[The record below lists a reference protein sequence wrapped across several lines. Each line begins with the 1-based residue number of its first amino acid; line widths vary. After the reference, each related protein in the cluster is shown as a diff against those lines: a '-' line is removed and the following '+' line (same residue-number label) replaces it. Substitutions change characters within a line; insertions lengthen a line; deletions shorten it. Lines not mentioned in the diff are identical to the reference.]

1 MAPGNSAPA
10 APHAE
15 LGKYLLLATLGR
27 GGMAEV
33 FLALARG
40 PVGFK
45 KLVVIKKLRSDM
57 TDQAPMV
64 AMLLDEARLAA
75 RLHHPNV
82 VQTLEVGEN
91 AAGPF
96 IAMEYLDGQPLDKLI
111 RATLRRPDRPGPSF
125 WGRLVADALAGLH
138 YAHELRD
145 FDGSPLHI
153 IHRDVSPHNLFV
165 TYEGEVKLVDFGI
178 AKAALSSGEVT
189 EAGLV
194 KGKLAYMA
202 PEQAL
207 GQPMDRRADVFAMG
221 VVLWELLA
229 GQRLWHADTPAATL
243 QKLLQEPIP
252 PLAGLVPGLDAR
264 LEAVCMR
271 ALEKDPARRYPTA
284 GLFREELEAA
294 LEGLSPRAPRRD
306 ELARTIQAL
315 FAEERAK
322 VEERIQQMMRSA
334 QDEDLDLDVTV
345 EGEPLAPALPSLV
358 TPASRKQHTNPF
370 SRSGPAGGGAR
381 ASDAVPRAIP
391 DTAARVQALTGP
403 STPEPESLPAGR
415 APGTASTRG
424 VVLAG
429 VSLALVLLV
438 GAAALVGRR
447 DSGTRPPAA
456 VAVAES
462 PAPPS
467 APLDPEATG
476 ELVLRI
482 CGSNTVG
489 AELMPT
495 LVESFLRQ
503 KGASEISRVAGL
515 QADQLYISA
524 QVSGR
529 PRPQLI
535 RIDAQGSATAFTGLA
550 ARTCDLGM
558 ASRPVKDDEAEKL
571 TAAGL
576 GDVRLPGGEHVLALD
591 GIAVIVHPANP
602 VRELTV
608 EQLQGIFSGRIEDW
622 SEVGGATGPIRLYAR
637 DDRSGTF
644 DTFQNLVL
652 HKDKLSGGAKRYED
666 SNKLSDD
673 VAGDPSGI
681 GFIGVAY
688 VRNAK
693 ALAIASGEAPPTFPS
708 AFTVNTESYPLA
720 RRLYLYT
727 PVGTRVPMMSN
738 LVGFALSPAGQE
750 AVRAQGF
757 VDLSVEA
764 QVVEAC
770 TRCSPKYRQ
779 LVKRARRLSLDF
791 RFRADGDTLDSRGQR
806 DLERLVLFLRSHSGK
821 RLLLL
826 GFSDAGASPAASH
839 KLSLEW
845 ARRVGAELSARGV
858 HAVEVRGFGAEMPVA
873 PNTDPAGRER
883 NRRVEVWL
891 EG

>member
-1 MAPGNSAPA
+1 MAPGNSALPVT
-10 APHAE
+10 HAE

-33 FLALARG
+33 YLALARG

-45 KLVVIKKLRSDM
+45 KLVVIKKLRSDLA
-57 TDQAPMV
+57 DQAPMV

-91 AAGPF
+91 AAGHF

-111 RATLRRPDRPGPSF
+111 RATLHRADRPGPAF

-145 FDGSPLHI
+145 FDGTPLHI

-178 AKAALSSGEVT
+178 AKAALSSSEVT

-194 KGKLAYMA
+194 KGKVAYMA

-207 GQPMDRRADVFAMG
+207 GQPMDRRADIFAMG

-243 QKLLQEPIP
+243 QKLMQEPIP
-252 PLAGLVPGLDAR
+252 SLSALVPGLDPR
-264 LEAVCMR
+264 LEAICTR
-271 ALEKDPARRYPTA
+271 ALEKDPARRFPTA
-284 GLFREELEAA
+284 GQFREELEAA

-306 ELARTIQAL
+306 EIARTLQAL
-315 FAEERAK
+315 FSEERAK

-334 QDEDLDLDVTV
+334 HDEDLDLDVTV
-345 EGEPLAPALPSLV
+345 EAEPLAPALPSLV
-358 TPASRKQHTNPF
+358 TPASRKQPTNPF
-370 SRSGPAGGGAR
+370 SRAQAHTVPSIPKSEPTTPA
-381 ASDAVPRAIP
+381 
-391 DTAARVQALTGP
+391 
-403 STPEPESLPAGR
+403 R
-415 APGTASTRG
+415 APGASRKRG
-424 VVLAG
+424 VLLTVAALT
-429 VSLALVLLV
+429 LVLLASAAGVV
-438 GAAALVGRR
+438 GLR
-447 DSGTRPPAA
+447 DSGGRPPAA
-456 VAVAES
+456 VAVAA
-462 PAPPS
+462 PAPAAEPT
-467 APLDPEATG
+467 ARPDPMVSG

-482 CGSNTVG
+482 CGSNTIG
-489 AELMPT
+489 AELMPA
-495 LVESFLRQ
+495 LVESFLKQ
-503 KGASEISRVAGL
+503 KGASQISRVAGL

-524 QVSGR
+524 QVAGQ

-550 ARTCDLGM
+550 AHTCDLGM

-571 TAAGL
+571 KAAGL

-608 EQLQGIFSGRIEDW
+608 GQLHGIFTGRLKDW
-622 SEVGGATGPIRLYAR
+622 SEVGGTAGPIGLYAR
-637 DDRSGTF
+637 DDKSGTF

-652 HKDKLSGGAKRYED
+652 HKDKLPGGAKRYED

-693 ALAIASGEAPPTFPS
+693 ALAVASGEASATFPS
-708 AFTVNTESYPLA
+708 AFTVNTESYALA

-727 PVGTRVPMMSN
+727 PVGTRVPLMSN

-750 AVRAQGF
+750 VVRAQGF

-779 LVKRARRLSLDF
+779 LVKGARRLNLDF
-791 RFRADGDTLDSRGQR
+791 RFRTDGDTLDSRGQR
-806 DLERLVLFLRSHSGK
+806 DLERLVLFLRGHSGK

-826 GFSDAGASPAASH
+826 GFSDAGEDPAASH

-845 ARRVGAELSARGV
+845 ARRVGTELSARGV
-858 HAVEVRGFGAEMPVA
+858 HAAEVRGFGAEMPVA
-873 PNTDPAGRER
+873 PNTEPAGRER

>member
-10 APHAE
+10 VPHAE

-33 FLALARG
+33 YLALARG

-45 KLVVIKKLRSDM
+45 KLVVIKKLRPDM

-64 AMLLDEARLAA
+64 TMLLDEARLAA

-221 VVLWELLA
+221 VVLWELLV

-243 QKLLQEPIP
+243 QKLMQEPIP
-252 PLAGLVPGLDAR
+252 PLSVLVPGLDAR

-284 GLFREELEAA
+284 GQFREELEAA

-306 ELARTIQAL
+306 EVARTLQAL

-370 SRSGPAGGGAR
+370 SRSGPSGGGTQVSG
-381 ASDAVPRAIP
+381 ASPRAIP
-391 DTAARVQALTGP
+391 DTAAPAQAPTGP
-403 STPEPESLPAGR
+403 STPEPGSLPGAR
-415 APGTASTRG
+415 APGAANSRG

-429 VSLALVLLV
+429 VAVALVLLA
-438 GAAALVGRR
+438 GGAALVGRR
-447 DSGTRPPAA
+447 DPGPRPSAA
-456 VAVAES
+456 VAVAEP
-462 PAPPS
+462 PAPPA

-495 LVESFLRQ
+495 LVEAFLKQ
-503 KGASEISRVAGL
+503 KGASEISRVAGP

-524 QVSGR
+524 QVAGQ

-571 TAAGL
+571 KAAGL

-591 GIAVIVHPANP
+591 GIAVIVHPSNP

-608 EQLQGIFSGRIEDW
+608 EQLQGIFSGRLEDW
-622 SEVGGATGPIRLYAR
+622 SQVGGVTGPIRLYAR

-652 HKDKLSGGAKRYED
+652 HKDKLAGGAKRYED

-693 ALAIASGEAPPTFPS
+693 ALAVTRGEALPTFPS
-708 AFTVNTESYPLA
+708 AFTVNTESYALA

-750 AVRAQGF
+750 VVRAQGF

-779 LVKRARRLSLDF
+779 FVKGARRLSLDF

-806 DLERLVLFLRSHSGK
+806 DLERLVLFLRGHTGK

-826 GFSDAGASPAASH
+826 GFSDARENPAASH

-845 ARRVGAELSARGV
+845 AKRVGSELSARGV